1 MDSVHR
7 SVAPTALTRQL
18 LSVTA
23 IAFHKFVINFCVC
36 LELQQNRVKNS
47 TFYSYLTVFS
57 LTSSSGIGIGILVT
71 QLQGGNRQ
79 TSSGPVAVVVLS
91 VGIFSQ

>member
-18 LSVTA
+18 LSIAA

-47 TFYSYLTVFS
+47 TFFSYLTVYS

-79 TSSGPVAVVVLS
+79 LC
-91 VGIFSQ
+91 